1 MYRTVLCAA
10 LAWSLCG
17 SAMAADPAHFAIP
30 AQPLS
35 DAVLAFGRQSG
46 ISIGSGAAA
55 QCGPSRPVHGDFQVE
70 DALTRL
76 LAGTGCTW
84 RRIDAQAFVIVR
96 SPSGVRWPWRR
107 RAPPPPSVSD
117 GPPTQL
123 DEVVVTATKESLTL
137 SQAPYALSVQDGRDL
152 DQATGRDTADL
163 VTRLSGLAMTH
174 LGPGQNKIFV
184 RGVADGP
191 LTGQTQAMVG
201 LYLDNTRLTY
211 DAPDPDLRLID
222 IQRVELLRGP
232 QGTLYGAGTI
242 GGILKFVTRRPDL
255 TAVGGE
261 VFAGAT
267 VADGTGTSRSI
278 DVVVNAPLV
287 RDRLAVRA
295 VGYGEVIA
303 GSIDDVNLGLDNTG
317 ETVRQGARLALLWQI
332 DPGWSLTVGHVSQT
346 LHSNDSQYGFT
357 ALGGGRRALSLRE
370 PSRNDFD
377 GVSATLAGTLGRA
390 RLTIDAAVQS
400 HALDRRYDATTAA
413 ARFGGVGVTADDETD
428 SIDAQVIE
436 ATLSSPPGDRLGW
449 LVGVFATEYTHD
461 RTAELM
467 QVSSG
472 RRLYDTHR
480 RDHTDEAAL
489 YGQASWALT
498 DRLRVTAGG
507 RLFRLDV
514 QTQATAHQSGILS
527 DTLDD
532 GLVQR
537 GFAPK
542 FVVEYALRDTVLI
555 YAQSSE
561 GYRGGGFNAGATAG
575 QVYGTPGGLQ
585 PYRRYQS
592 DELVSFEAGARI
604 RAWNDRLALRLA
616 VFAIDWRAVQS
627 DRIGPDGLP
636 FTGNL
641 GDARS
646 LGLEGELAWTDG
658 PWRIDANLTVDDP
671 NLNAPDPG
679 SPLPTRDDLS
689 FVSNTVANLAVRHD
703 LTPGSAPV
711 WIRGALG
718 YVGASSLILS
728 STEQSSRGAYWTSEL
743 SAGVDFDTWGVSA
756 RIDNVLG
763 QGGDTFA
770 YGNPFLVGVVDVSTP
785 QRPRALSL
793 QMVRHF

>member
-255 TAVGGE
+255 TAVGL
-261 VFAGAT
+261 
-267 VADGTGTSRSI
+267 R
-278 DVVVNAPLV
+278 
-287 RDRLAVRA
+287 RCDR
-295 VGYGEVIA
+295 
-303 GSIDDVNLGLDNTG
+303 
-317 ETVRQGARLALLWQI
+317 
-332 DPGWSLTVGHVSQT
+332 
-346 LHSNDSQYGFT
+346 
-357 ALGGGRRALSLRE
+357 GRWYRHQ
-370 PSRNDFD
+370 P
-377 GVSATLAGTLGRA
+377 
-390 RLTIDAAVQS
+390 I
-400 HALDRRYDATTAA
+400 DRRRRQCATCS
-413 ARFGGVGVTADDETD
+413 G
-428 SIDAQVIE
+428 
-436 ATLSSPPGDRLGW
+436 P
-449 LVGVFATEYTHD
+449 
-461 RTAELM
+461 
-467 QVSSG
+467 SG
-472 RRLYDTHR
+472 RPRCGLWRGHR
-480 RDHTDEAAL
+480 RV
-489 YGQASWALT
+489 
-498 DRLRVTAGG
+498 DR
-507 RLFRLDV
+507 
-514 QTQATAHQSGILS
+514 
-527 DTLDD
+527 
-532 GLVQR
+532 
-537 GFAPK
+537 
-542 FVVEYALRDTVLI
+542 
-555 YAQSSE
+555 
-561 GYRGGGFNAGATAG
+561 
-575 QVYGTPGGLQ
+575 
-585 PYRRYQS
+585 
-592 DELVSFEAGARI
+592 
-604 RAWNDRLALRLA
+604 
-616 VFAIDWRAVQS
+616 
-627 DRIGPDGLP
+627 
-636 FTGNL
+636 
-641 GDARS
+641 
-646 LGLEGELAWTDG
+646 
-658 PWRIDANLTVDDP
+658 
-671 NLNAPDPG
+671 
-679 SPLPTRDDLS
+679 
-689 FVSNTVANLAVRHD
+689 
-703 LTPGSAPV
+703 
-711 WIRGALG
+711 
-718 YVGASSLILS
+718 
-728 STEQSSRGAYWTSEL
+728 
-743 SAGVDFDTWGVSA
+743 
-756 RIDNVLG
+756 
-763 QGGDTFA
+763 
-770 YGNPFLVGVVDVSTP
+770 
-785 QRPRALSL
+785 
-793 QMVRHF
+793 